1 MDILSQKTLMVLRD
15 KNVRDTIDEL
25 IDQRTTNQKIVVLTA
40 SGDSRSGEVR
50 QGTRVLIRRIA

>member
-15 KNVRDTIDEL
+15 KNVRETIDQL
-25 IDQRTTNQKIVVLTA
+25 IDQRTTSSKTVELAAT
-40 SGDSRSGEVR
+40 GDSSSGEVR